1 MTTTHTPH
9 QIAAHLSP
17 ISALLGY
24 ISGGLEVTEQTSSP
38 PAEAWLIGLKAYADR
53 ASIAADEILKLTA
66 EMDKA

>member
-1 MTTTHTPH
+1 MTITPTPQ

-38 PAEAWLIGLKAYADR
+38 PAEAWLSGLKTYADR
-53 ASIAADEILKLTA
+53 AGVAADAILRLTI
-66 EMDKA
+66 ELDKE